1 MLGSLLALLGLALL
15 DSLNPSA
22 LAMTLFLLTTG
33 ARAGRVLTYIAAVF
47 ITYFTIGLG
56 LMLGLGALL
65 GTFQSVFETTAAY
78 VVQAVIGAAMLIYSF
93 SPNKKAQDGE
103 ETKATQAPRS
113 QGFVAVFLLGV
124 TITVAEFPTAFPYL
138 GAIGILNSL
147 TLSFLGWLPLLLG
160 YNLIF
165 VTPPLLLFGAYR
177 IFGDRHRVW
186 FERYEKRLKY
196 EARETMLWIVGIVG
210 FLLLADALNRLEV
223 FDLLSFG

>member
-22 LAMTLFLLTTG
+22 LAMTLSLLTMG
-33 ARAGRVLTYIAAVF
+33 ARAVWVLTYIAAVF
-47 ITYFTIGLG
+47 VTYFTIGLG

-65 GTFQSVFETTAAY
+65 DTFQGVFETTAAY
-78 VVQAVIGAAMLIYSF
+78 VVQALVGAAMLVYSF
-93 SPNKKAQDGE
+93 SPNKLEADGV
-103 ETKATQAPRS
+103 TRAPRS
-113 QGFVAVFLLGV
+113 SGFVATFLLGV

-147 TLSFLGWLPLLLG
+147 ELPFLGWLPLLFG

-165 VTPPLLLFGAYR
+165 VAPPLLLFGAYR
-177 IFGDRHRVW
+177 LFSARHRAW

-196 EARETMLWIVGIVG
+196 EARETMLWVIGIVG

-223 FDLLSFG
+223 FSLLPG